1 MKKKTKNKKDK
12 MPHTQKYPSS
22 TGLKNDEET
31 NTGEINSEQ
40 NKLDN
45 EKVEMENTDSA
56 TENATG
62 IEAKLKNEVAE
73 LKDSLLRR
81 LAEFENYKKRTE
93 VYQSELLK
101 YASQGFILEILQ
113 VYDDFERSLKHVEGA
128 KDIDAI
134 KSGMQ
139 LVFDK
144 FTKAL
149 NKQGVSKM
157 ETKGKEFDVNL
168 HDALLQQATN
178 EVGPDTVIG
187 EVEPGYLYKDKVI
200 KHAKVIVSKELEE
213 EHSEAKTSKE
223 D

>member
-1 MKKKTKNKKDK
+1 MKGKNKKDK
-12 MPHTQKYPSS
+12 MKKKKT
-22 TGLKNDEET
+22 TVEET
-31 NTGEINSEQ
+31 ENINRENAEVKDDNNSEINEQ
-40 NKLDN
+40 TDDLSVEN
-45 EKVEMENTDSA
+45 EK
-56 TENATG
+56 
-62 IEAKLKNEVAE
+62 LKQEIAE

-101 YASQGFILEILQ
+101 YAAQGLILEMLQ
-113 VYDDFERSLKHVEGA
+113 VYDDFERSLTHVEGA

-134 KSGMQ
+134 KSGMK

-144 FTKAL
+144 FTKTL
-149 NKQGVSKM
+149 NDQGVTKM

-178 EVGPDTVIG
+178 EVEPDIVLS

-213 EHSEAKTSKE
+213 EVSKTETEKE
-223 D
+223 N

>member
-1 MKKKTKNKKDK
+1 MKGKNKKDK
-12 MPHTQKYPSS
+12 MKKKKT
-22 TGLKNDEET
+22 TVEET
-31 NTGEINSEQ
+31 ENINRENAEIKDDNNSEINEQ
-40 NKLDN
+40 TDDLSVEN
-45 EKVEMENTDSA
+45 EK
-56 TENATG
+56 
-62 IEAKLKNEVAE
+62 LKQEIAE

-101 YASQGFILEILQ
+101 YAAQSFILEMLQ
-113 VYDDFERSLKHVEGA
+113 VYDDFERSLTHVEGA

-134 KSGMQ
+134 KSGMK

-144 FTKAL
+144 FTKTL
-149 NKQGVSKM
+149 NDQGVTKM

-178 EVGPDTVIG
+178 EVEPDIVLS
-187 EVEPGYLYKDKVI
+187 EVEPGYMYKDKVI

-213 EHSEAKTSKE
+213 EVSKTETEKE

>member
-1 MKKKTKNKKDK
+1 MKGKNKKDK
-12 MPHTQKYPSS
+12 MKKKKT
-22 TGLKNDEET
+22 TVEET
-31 NTGEINSEQ
+31 ENINRENAEVKDENNSEINEQ
-40 NKLDN
+40 TDDLSVEN
-45 EKVEMENTDSA
+45 EK
-56 TENATG
+56 
-62 IEAKLKNEVAE
+62 LKQEITE

-101 YASQGFILEILQ
+101 YAAQGFILEMLQ
-113 VYDDFERSLKHVEGA
+113 VYDDFERSLTHVEGA

-134 KSGMQ
+134 KSGMK

-144 FTKAL
+144 FTKTL
-149 NKQGVSKM
+149 NDQGVTKM

-178 EVGPDTVIG
+178 EVEPDIVLS
-187 EVEPGYLYKDKVI
+187 EVEPGYMYKDKVI

-213 EHSEAKTSKE
+213 EVSKTETEKE
-223 D
+223 N

>member
-1 MKKKTKNKKDK
+1 MKGKNKKDK
-12 MPHTQKYPSS
+12 MKKKKT
-22 TGLKNDEET
+22 TVEET
-31 NTGEINSEQ
+31 ENINRENAEVKDDNNSEINEQ
-40 NKLDN
+40 TDDLSVEN
-45 EKVEMENTDSA
+45 EK
-56 TENATG
+56 
-62 IEAKLKNEVAE
+62 LKQEITE

-101 YASQGFILEILQ
+101 YAAQGFILEMLQ
-113 VYDDFERSLKHVEGA
+113 VYDDFERSLTHVEGA

-134 KSGMQ
+134 KSGMK

-144 FTKAL
+144 FTKTL
-149 NKQGVSKM
+149 NDQGVTKM

-178 EVGPDTVIG
+178 EVEPDIVLS
-187 EVEPGYLYKDKVI
+187 EVEPGYMYKDKVI

-213 EHSEAKTSKE
+213 EVSKTETEKE
-223 D
+223 N

>member
-1 MKKKTKNKKDK
+1 MKKAKTKKDK
-12 MPHTQKYPSS
+12 MPQKRKDPSPA
-22 TGLKNDEET
+22 GLKNDKGT
-31 NTGEINSEQ
+31 NVEEINSEQ
-40 NKLDN
+40 NKADN
-45 EKVEMENTDSA
+45 KKVEVEETDLAAENITA
-56 TENATG
+56 VE
-62 IEAKLKNEVAE
+62 EKLKNEVAE

-101 YASQGFILEILQ
+101 YAAQGFILEILQ

-144 FTKAL
+144 FTKTL
-149 NKQGVSKM
+149 NNQGVSKM

-168 HDALLQQATN
+168 HDALLQQATD
-178 EVGPDTVIG
+178 EVEPDTVIS
-187 EVEPGYLYKDKVI
+187 EVESGYLYKDKVI
-200 KHAKVIVSKELEE
+200 KHAKVIVSKKPEE
-213 EHSEAKTSKE
+213 EHSEAKTGKE
-223 D
+223 

>member
-1 MKKKTKNKKDK
+1 MKGKNKKDK
-12 MPHTQKYPSS
+12 MKKKKT
-22 TGLKNDEET
+22 TVEET
-31 NTGEINSEQ
+31 ENINRENAEVKDDNNSEINEQ
-40 NKLDN
+40 TDDLSVEN
-45 EKVEMENTDSA
+45 EK
-56 TENATG
+56 
-62 IEAKLKNEVAE
+62 LKQEIAE

-101 YASQGFILEILQ
+101 YAAQGFIFEMLQ
-113 VYDDFERSLKHVEGA
+113 VYDDFERSLTHVEGA

-134 KSGMQ
+134 KSGMK

-144 FTKAL
+144 FTKTL
-149 NKQGVSKM
+149 NDQGVTKM

-178 EVGPDTVIG
+178 EVEPDIVLS
-187 EVEPGYLYKDKVI
+187 EVEPGYMYKDKVI

-213 EHSEAKTSKE
+213 EVSKTETEKE
-223 D
+223 N

>member
-1 MKKKTKNKKDK
+1 MKGKNKKDK
-12 MPHTQKYPSS
+12 MKKKKT
-22 TGLKNDEET
+22 TVEET
-31 NTGEINSEQ
+31 ENVNRENAEVKDDNNSEINEQ
-40 NKLDN
+40 TDDLSVEN
-45 EKVEMENTDSA
+45 EK
-56 TENATG
+56 
-62 IEAKLKNEVAE
+62 LKQEITE

-101 YASQGFILEILQ
+101 YAAQGFILEMLQ
-113 VYDDFERSLKHVEGA
+113 VYDDFERSLTHVEGA

-134 KSGMQ
+134 KSGMK

-144 FTKAL
+144 FTKTL
-149 NKQGVSKM
+149 NDQGVTKM

-178 EVGPDTVIG
+178 EVEPDVVLS
-187 EVEPGYLYKDKVI
+187 EVEPGYMYKDKVI

-213 EHSEAKTSKE
+213 EVSKTETEKE
-223 D
+223 N

>member
-1 MKKKTKNKKDK
+1 MFKKLGVKMKGKNKKDK
-12 MPHTQKYPSS
+12 M
-22 TGLKNDEET
+22 KNRKKTTIE
-31 NTGEINSEQ
+31 NTGNDKAENTEVKDENNSQIDSSQTDDLAAE
-40 NKLDN
+40 N
-45 EKVEMENTDSA
+45 EK
-56 TENATG
+56 
-62 IEAKLKNEVAE
+62 LKQEIAE

-101 YASQGFILEILQ
+101 YAAQDFILEILQ
-113 VYDDFERSLKHVEGA
+113 VYNDFERSLTHVEEA

-134 KSGMQ
+134 KSGMK

-149 NKQGVSKM
+149 NSQGVTKM

-168 HDALLQQATN
+168 HDALLQQPTN
-178 EVGPDTVIG
+178 EVEPDKVLS
-187 EVEPGYLYKDKVI
+187 EVEPGYMYKDKVL

-213 EHSEAKTSKE
+213 EPKTETEKE

>member
-1 MKKKTKNKKDK
+1 MKGKNKKDK
-12 MPHTQKYPSS
+12 MK
-22 TGLKNDEET
+22 KNKTTVEET
-31 NTGEINSEQ
+31 ENINRENAEVKDENNSEINEQ
-40 NKLDN
+40 TDDLSVEN
-45 EKVEMENTDSA
+45 EKLKQE
-56 TENATG
+56 
-62 IEAKLKNEVAE
+62 IEE

-101 YASQGFILEILQ
+101 YAAQGFILEMLQ
-113 VYDDFERSLKHVEGA
+113 VYDDFERSLTHVEGA

-134 KSGMQ
+134 KSGMK

-144 FTKAL
+144 FTKTL
-149 NKQGVSKM
+149 NDQGVTKM

-178 EVGPDTVIG
+178 EVEPDIVLS
-187 EVEPGYLYKDKVI
+187 EVEPGYMYKDKVI

-213 EHSEAKTSKE
+213 EVSKTETEKE
-223 D
+223 N